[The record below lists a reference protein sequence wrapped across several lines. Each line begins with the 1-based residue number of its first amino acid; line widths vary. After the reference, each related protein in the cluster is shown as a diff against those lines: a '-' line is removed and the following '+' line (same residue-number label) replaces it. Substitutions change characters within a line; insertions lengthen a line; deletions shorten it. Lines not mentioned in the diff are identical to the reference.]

1 MSISVR
7 KCASPSA
14 IDDNT
19 VADVLTE
26 TLRLTSVLDLDP
38 DLHLCPSD
46 VIYVADILQQAT
58 QLTSIT
64 PELAQDVLKVVDS
77 IVKVNESILH
87 TSLLLGNAT
96 NRIVRAVDT
105 LGDNIVL
112 QGNQTNVRLVSNF
125 TALEVW
131 DLSRLT
137 GDLVTGLELRV
148 VGGVRTGV
156 VRSEDLVSIT
166 EADDLNVNE
175 TDVAIVLEASLL
187 RSLVE
192 ENPETEVRLSMGVF
206 ADTSLFSHG
215 ALESQFP
222 DKRHFNS
229 RLNSRV
235 VSARMVVNGTAIA
248 SLGNYSVT
256 TVFLPYHTLPGKRHK
271 KRTSC
276 VFWDFARGEGRASW
290 TDEGCTSQG
299 MQNGRDVCLFNHLT
313 NFAVVMDLYGQ
324 SKLPEEHQKALS
336 IITTIGLSLS
346 IAGLSLT
353 VVAFLIIRKLR
364 QGRRQQTLVNLA
376 VAMLLS
382 WVIFLAG
389 FTRVESHVGCVAV
402 AALLHYFILAS
413 FMWMLMEGILQYLL
427 FIKLV
432 ATHFD
437 HYMLKTGCPAIIV
450 TIVMALNPDLYRG
463 GDTYCWMSL
472 TPFYYAFLLPVGM
485 VMLANIA
492 IYIMVV
498 AAICGCRR
506 MIGASA
512 VRSGTRSTVVNF
524 RASFACFVVLGLSW
538 VFALFAVEDA
548 RVVFQYLFTITSTIQ
563 GFLIFIIFTARDQH

>member
-1 MSISVR
+1 MWPTFCSRLLSLL
-7 KCASPSA
+7 ASP
-14 IDDNT
+14 
-19 VADVLTE
+19 L
-26 TLRLTSVLDLDP
+26 
-38 DLHLCPSD
+38 
-46 VIYVADILQQAT
+46 
-58 QLTSIT
+58 
-64 PELAQDVLKVVDS
+64 
-77 IVKVNESILH
+77 
-87 TSLLLGNAT
+87 
-96 NRIVRAVDT
+96 RIVRAVDT

-235 VSARMVVNGTAIA
+235 VSARMVVNGTAIT

-256 TVFLPYHTLPGKRHK
+256 TVFLPYH
-271 KRTSC
+271 
-276 VFWDFARGEGRASW
+276 
-290 TDEGCTSQG
+290 
-299 MQNGRDVCLFNHLT
+299 
-313 NFAVVMDLYGQ
+313 DLYGQ

-427 FIKLV
+427 FIKLI
-432 ATHFD
+432 ATQFD
-437 HYMLKTGCPAIIV
+437 HYMLKTGAVAWGCPAIIV

-563 GFLIFIIFTARDQH
+563 GFLIFIIFTARDQHVRGLLALPSPALSSPIM